1 MSPRPRSK
9 GNKGL
14 PQNLY
19 LDSRRGTYRYR
30 RPTDGKWFQFGSD
43 RLKAIDAAKQLN
55 LVFMQGADLV
65 ASVMQ
70 NGTSAQADLF
80 EAFLDV
86 YEKEILPPRELAKGT
101 LDLYAVRFRQFRK
114 AFTGKG
120 IDQITIRMV
129 AELLDSLTPRAAN
142 QARAL
147 LIDIFN
153 HAAAKGL
160 CPDNPAASTMP
171 KIEKKQRKRHTIDGL
186 RAIRE
191 KSPLWLKNAIDL
203 ALITAQRRTD
213 ILDMKFEDVRDGYLY
228 VVQQKTAKAS
238 DAAWIRFK
246 VTPELQEVI
255 SHCRDNVPS
264 PYLIHRRPERKKQK
278 QAEQKEHWTKIE
290 ERYLTRAF
298 KDARDAAGC
307 YGGWSDEEQPGFHEI
322 RALSLHLYKKAGK
335 DGQKIAGHAS
345 EEMTKNYQRDHAE
358 VVWSDAI
365 PDLDIS
371 EICR

>member
-1 MSPRPRSK
+1 MSPRPRIK

-14 PQNLY
+14 PPNLY

-43 RLKAIDAAKQLN
+43 RLRAIDAARQLN
-55 LVFMQGADLV
+55 LAFMQGADLV

-70 NGTSAQADLF
+70 NGTSTQGDLF
-80 EAFLDV
+80 EAFLEV
-86 YEKEILPPRELAKGT
+86 YENEILPPRELAKGT
-101 LDLYAVRFRQFRK
+101 LELYAVRFRQFLK
-114 AFTGKG
+114 AFAGKAV
-120 IDQITIRMV
+120 DQITIRMV

-171 KIEKKQRKRHTIDGL
+171 KIEKKQRKRHTVEGL
-186 RAIRE
+186 RAIRG
-191 KSPLWLKNAIDL
+191 KSPAWLQNAIDL

-213 ILDMKFEDVRDGYLY
+213 ILAMKFEDVRDGYLY

-238 DAAWIRFK
+238 DAAWIRLR
-246 VTPELQEVI
+246 VTPELQTVI
-255 SHCRDNVPS
+255 GRCRDNVPS

-278 QAEQKEHWTKIE
+278 QAERKEHWTKIE

-307 YGGWSDEEQPGFHEI
+307 YAGWSDEEQPGFHEI

-358 VVWSDAI
+358 IVWSDAV
-365 PDLDIS
+365 PDLDIG
-371 EICR
+371 EIAR